1 MINLQKIS
9 CIFFFHQTL
18 NTEHVSKFL
27 KRDKKEGKIISEK
40 RKKTLNFLVSSLVF
54 SRSPKRLII
63 SGENRVFAKPIN
75 LGLIKD

>member
-1 MINLQKIS
+1 
-9 CIFFFHQTL
+9 
-18 NTEHVSKFL
+18 VSQFL

-40 RKKTLNFLVSSLVF
+40 RKKTLKFLVSSLVF

-63 SGENRVFAKPIN
+63 SDENRVFAKPIN